1 MNNAHQLLDDNQ
13 RKMIADEAERL
24 ANLLPVTTIRKPNGR
39 NSFSKDLFVCFMNIY
54 SFIKYLSISF
64 LLGNN

>member
-24 ANLLPVTTIRKPNGR
+24 ANLLPLTTIKKPNGR
-39 NSFSKDLFVCFMNIY
+39 NSFSKDLFVYFVYTYIHSLSN
-54 SFIKYLSISF
+54 SF
-64 LLGNN
+64 